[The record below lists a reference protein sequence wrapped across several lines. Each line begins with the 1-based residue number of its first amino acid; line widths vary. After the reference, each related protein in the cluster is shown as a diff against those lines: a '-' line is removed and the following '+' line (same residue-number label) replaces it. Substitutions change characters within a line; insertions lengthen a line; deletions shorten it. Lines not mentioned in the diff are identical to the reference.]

1 MPEETQKKYEL
12 TLILLPQLEE
22 ENLEKAKKEIEETI
36 NQLEGTIV
44 FKKENIQ
51 PLAYPIN
58 KQGQGIFIVS
68 QISISPET
76 INAFS
81 KELKLNNQILRHLIT
96 QIPVSAKV
104 EKPKKPKFRKPVK
117 EDKKEAPT
125 KVGILT
131 EAGKEPEKKPK
142 KKPEEKIKLEEIDK
156 KLDEIIEEI

>member
-104 EKPKKPKFRKPVK
+104 EKRKPATRLKSHPQKIEKPKTTPK
-117 EDKKEAPT
+117 E
-125 KVGILT
+125 I
-131 EAGKEPEKKPK
+131 KKPK

>member
-12 TLILLPQLEE
+12 TLILPPQLEE
-22 ENLEKAKKEIEETI
+22 ENLEKIKKEIEETI

-44 FKKENIQ
+44 FKKENTQ

-58 KQGQGIFIVS
+58 KQGQGIFIIS

-104 EKPKKPKFRKPVK
+104 EKPKKKSLGREKRPATTSSHLAKD
-117 EDKKEAPT
+117 E
-125 KVGILT
+125 
-131 EAGKEPEKKPK
+131 KEPKSETKG